1 VFERH
6 GSCQPK
12 TQIARHGGHGRHD
25 LERVVNRN
33 LRRLPYRGVDIAIED
48 VIDAEDVGDE
58 DGVEFPAFENPREI
72 RPVVE
77 RSTPPA
83 RAKMKTLTINSSDR
97 ESISVHR
104 LRSEPIAWPT

>member
-1 VFERH
+1 M
-6 GSCQPK
+6 
-12 TQIARHGGHGRHD
+12 
-25 LERVVNRN
+25 ERVVNRN

-58 DGVEFPAFENPREI
+58 DGVEFPAFENPRET

-83 RAKMKTLTINSSDR
+83 RAKMK
-97 ESISVHR
+97 
-104 LRSEPIAWPT
+104 P